1 MVPKESSQRSFRFGV
16 VVAGLIL
23 LAVGATTLLD
33 HSGVLWF
40 HTAPLVLIALGA
52 SMVLDRTARPDS
64 GPDSD
69 VRGNVRS
76 SSCGRTSY
84 TAGLW
89 LIGIGAWMLV
99 SQNHLWGLSFETSW
113 PLLIVVMGLLMVVRG
128 WR

>member
-23 LAVGATTLLD
+23 LSVGATTLLD
-33 HSGVLWF
+33 HSGVMWF
-40 HTAPLVLIALGA
+40 HAAPLVLIALGA
-52 SMVLDRTARPDS
+52 SMVLGRTARPDS

-69 VRGNVRS
+69 VGGSVRS
-76 SSCGRTSY
+76 SSCGRTNY

-113 PLLIVVMGLLMVVRG
+113 PLLIVVMGLLMIVRG